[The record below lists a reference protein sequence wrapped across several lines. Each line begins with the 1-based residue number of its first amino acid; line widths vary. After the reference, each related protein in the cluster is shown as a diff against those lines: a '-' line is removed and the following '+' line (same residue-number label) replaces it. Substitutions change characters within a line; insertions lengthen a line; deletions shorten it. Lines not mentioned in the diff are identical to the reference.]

1 MSDIPTGDRVVVG
14 VDGSAASAEALREGA
29 RWAQV
34 LDAPLDAVMCWDS
47 PYLDE
52 SYSGITPEEFRA
64 EHEQRFAAIFA
75 EVFGDERPERLTTR
89 LVRGRAA
96 ERLLEESEG
105 ARMLVVG
112 RRGTG
117 RVLRTVLGSVSSALV
132 SHARCPV
139 LVVHP

>member
-64 EHEQRFAAIFA
+64 EHEQRFAAILA

-117 RVLRTVLGSVSSALV
+117 RVLGSVSSALV